1 MLLAKI
7 LVFNLPMFAA
17 CVALIFPDG
26 AAPVFFILLDHFL
39 ICAGTI
45 RAKTS
50 PAISNVIFS
59 NHLEFLKWDVEDIV
73 EWFFFS
79 MMGFSMYF
87 LQFVHQ
93 QRRSSWMSS
102 FAPLPAMNR
111 NPPVEKL

>member
-1 MLLAKI
+1 
-7 LVFNLPMFAA
+7 MFAA

-59 NHLEFLKWDVEDIV
+59 NHLEFLKWDVKDIV
-73 EWFFFS
+73 EWFFLDNGILDIFFTVWTIAAQVLVYVVS
-79 MMGFSMYF
+79 GA
-87 LQFVHQ
+87 L
-93 QRRSSWMSS
+93 
-102 FAPLPAMNR
+102 AGNEP
-111 NPPVEKL
+111 KTTC